1 MRRRASW
8 SNKVT
13 PPNNGRSLAA
23 AGSRIVELERQLD
36 EDGLARALASEIDRS
51 LTYSRL
57 FETESSRDGKIRH
70 TVVP

>member
-1 MRRRASW
+1 MRRRAAW
-8 SNKVT
+8 TNTVT
-13 PPNNGRSLAA
+13 LQTTPASLGA
-23 AGSRIVELERQLD
+23 AGSRIVELERQLG